1 MKKVLWKG
9 GCIAVFAAAVAVLP
23 AFGTGQPTR
32 AVAAE
37 EAATVEEVTFSHKR
51 ELPSTIRRME
61 AIRQAVRAASM
72 RRDSSIRDQ
81 SLLRTEKRMRMFC
94 QQ

>member
-37 EAATVEEVTFSHKR
+37 EAAK
-51 ELPSTIRRME
+51 
-61 AIRQAVRAASM
+61 AAVKS
-72 RRDSSIRDQ
+72 
-81 SLLRTEKRMRMFC
+81 
-94 QQ
+94 